1 MVIDVSAALA
11 GRLLAEALQVARARC
26 YACSMDATVASRE
39 LRNSTRELL
48 ARVQAGEEITITV
61 HGRPAAV
68 LAPLRARPRWVA
80 REEFVTRFASRA
92 ADARLREDLDA
103 LAPDT
108 TDELPW

>member
-1 MVIDVSAALA
+1 
-11 GRLLAEALQVARARC
+11 
-26 YACSMDATVASRE
+26 MDATVASRD

-48 ARVQAGEEITITV
+48 ARVQAGEQITITV

-68 LAPLRARPRWVA
+68 LAPVQGRPRWVG
-80 REEFVTRFASRA
+80 RDEFVTRFVART
-92 ADARLREDLDA
+92 ADPRLREDLDA